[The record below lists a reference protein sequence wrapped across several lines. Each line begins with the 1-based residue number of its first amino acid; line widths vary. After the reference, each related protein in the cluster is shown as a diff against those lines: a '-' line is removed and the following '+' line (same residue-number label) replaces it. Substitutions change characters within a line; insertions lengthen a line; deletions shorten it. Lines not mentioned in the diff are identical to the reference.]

1 MKAMIVSLGF
11 VLAAASGGSAA
22 EQTLTGAI
30 GDSHCGSKAHP
41 TEARGKKISERDCI
55 VGSEDGALPG
65 CIKLGAKYIL
75 VSGDKIYQI
84 SNQDF
89 AGLRV
94 HAAHNVKLTG
104 EVAGDTI
111 TVKNIAMV
119 PPKLE

>member
-1 MKAMIVSLGF
+1 MKAMIVSLWF

-41 TEARGKKISERDCI
+41 SEARGKKISERDCI

-84 SNQDF
+84 SNQDY

-94 HAAHNVKLTG
+94 HAAHTVRLTG
-104 EVAGDTI
+104 EMTGDTI
-111 TVKNIAMV
+111 KVISMV
-119 PPKLE
+119 MPSAK